1 MSKRQKAPPMDG
13 LGPRERKK
21 IDSAIR
27 QVWYRSKAR
36 STAVKR
42 CTDKQGFTRCELCKK
57 RTPKIKVDHKMPCGP
72 VESDGYITRLFCP
85 SPLLQCL
92 CHPCHK
98 PKTKAEAAARA
109 RNKTELTLYLAPGA
123 KVPDGFKGKVIQME
137 WAHTLGVSTDLPKKK
152 KNFTDDF

>member
-1 MSKRQKAPPMDG
+1 MAKKQKAPPMDG

-42 CTDKQGFTRCELCKK
+42 CTDQQGFTRCEKCKK
-57 RTPKIKVDHKMPCGP
+57 RTPKIKVDHIVPCGP
-72 VESDGYITRLFCP
+72 VDSDGYITRLFCP
-85 SPLLQCL
+85 SSQLQCL

-98 PKTKAEAAARA
+98 PKTKAEALIRKFEKSANEAFSLAR
-109 RNKTELTLYLAPGA
+109 LCGQP
-123 KVPDGFKGKVIQME
+123 I
-137 WAHTLGVSTDLPKKK
+137 GVNIDPPKKK
-152 KNFTDDF
+152 KLFTDKY